1 MKVFQRRRDGS
12 QSFEK
17 TWDEY
22 RQGFGDLSNEFWL
35 GNDNLV
41 LLTRPLESQSGDVEL
56 RVDIRDWANG
66 TAFAQYETFAV
77 RGNLYTLTVESYKE
91 SSTAGF
97 CFNCPFLRQKNTS

>member
-1 MKVFQRRRDGS
+1 MLAFKVFQRRRDGS

-22 RQGFGDLSNEFWL
+22 RQGFGNLSNEFWL

-41 LLTRPLESQSGDVEL
+41 LLTRPLESESGNVEL
-56 RVDIRDWANG
+56 RVDITDWDDN

-77 RGNLYTLTVESYKE
+77 QGDLYTLTAEDYLE
-91 SSTAGF
+91 SSTAGILSDPIRSF
-97 CFNCPFLRQKNTS
+97 A